1 MPQQEL
7 GIPPT
12 TVRAVQIF
20 VTALAPHLAEGE
32 LRFGGGTALQ
42 ARWQHRLSTDAELFC
57 DPQTYA
63 TAVRVSGEA
72 MERALRDVSATTAGE
87 ETFVDQIATYTRIEG
102 VEVTIL
108 PAATLAHPSGSG
120 KFVPGTAVETLTSA
134 EILAGKLV
142 HRLTG
147 AGIAEPRDIYDLA
160 MAREHDPVA
169 LRQAV
174 AALTA
179 NQRKEVA
186 VMIELLP
193 SNWAASSREHPL
205 LDADPNRA
213 DLTALA
219 DLLRHQGTVP
229 P

>member
-1 MPQQEL
+1 MHQQEQ
-7 GIPPT
+7 GIPSAV
-12 TVRAVQIF
+12 VRAVQLF
-20 VTALAPHLAEGE
+20 VTALAPHLAEGD
-32 LRFGGGTALQ
+32 LRFGGGAALQ
-42 ARWQHRLSTDAELFC
+42 ARWHHRRSTDAVLFC

-63 TAVRVSGEA
+63 TAVRTSGEA

-87 ETFVDQIATYTRIEG
+87 ETFVDQIATYTRIGG

-108 PAATLAHPSGSG
+108 PAATLVHPSGSG
-120 KFVPGTAVETLTSA
+120 KFVPGTAVETLTGA

-160 MAREHDPVA
+160 MAQEHDP
-169 LRQAV
+169 
-174 AALTA
+174 AALHQAAAALSA

-193 SNWAASSREHPL
+193 LNWADSSR
-205 LDADPNRA
+205 DARC
-213 DLTALA
+213 
-219 DLLRHQGTVP
+219 
-229 P
+229 